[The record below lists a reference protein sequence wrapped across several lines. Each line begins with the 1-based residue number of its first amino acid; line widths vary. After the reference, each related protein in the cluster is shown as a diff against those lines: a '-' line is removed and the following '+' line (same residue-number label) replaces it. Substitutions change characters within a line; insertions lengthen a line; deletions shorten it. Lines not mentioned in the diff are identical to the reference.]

1 MEKPLKLYIDTS
13 VWNFALE
20 IERPDCL
27 LTNEFLQTIKSN
39 EYSIFISDIVLS
51 EILNAY
57 EARRS
62 KLQELLSIHGYEIL
76 NVDDSTRELANI
88 YIKEGLIPKNEI
100 NDAQHIAIATVYRC
114 NLLVS
119 WNFKHMVKAKVI
131 MGVHHINH
139 REGFGLIDIV
149 SPEHFL
155 GKKE

>member
-1 MEKPLKLYIDTS
+1 MEKPLKLYVDTS

-20 IERPDCL
+20 TERIDCL
-27 LTNEFLQTIKSN
+27 LTNEFLQIIRNS

-51 EILNAY
+51 EVLNAY
-57 EARRS
+57 EPRKS
-62 KLQELLSIHGYEIL
+62 KLQELLNIYGYEIL
-76 NVDDSTRELANI
+76 NVDDDTRELANI
-88 YIKEGLIPKNEI
+88 YINEGLIPKNEI
-100 NDAQHIAIATVYRC
+100 NDAQHIAIATVNRC

>member
-1 MEKPLKLYIDTS
+1 MEKPLKLYVDTS

-20 IERPDCL
+20 TERIDCL
-27 LTNEFLQTIKSN
+27 LTNEFLQIIRNS

-51 EILNAY
+51 EVLNAY
-57 EARRS
+57 EPRKS
-62 KLQELLSIHGYEIL
+62 KLQELLNIYGYEIL
-76 NVDDSTRELANI
+76 NVDDDTRELANI
-88 YIKEGLIPKNEI
+88 YINEGLIPRNEI
-100 NDAQHIAIATVYRC
+100 NDAQHIAIATVNRC